1 MLKNLFYDV
10 LPRISPPNRLF
21 FFQSDKNY
29 PYLDVLETLVF
40 RGRPIPVRLED
51 LPQMESQIAAARAW
65 KDRAGRT
72 FIKKGSAQPLIE
84 VIQTCDLLCQLLN
97 FR

>member
-1 MLKNLFYDV
+1 M
-10 LPRISPPNRLF
+10 
-21 FFQSDKNY
+21 
-29 PYLDVLETLVF
+29 LETLVIL
-40 RGRPIPVRLED
+40 GRPIPVRLEQ

-84 VIQTCDLLCQLLN
+84 VVYKVFEFLMETLVFVEN
-97 FR
+97 FLSFSV